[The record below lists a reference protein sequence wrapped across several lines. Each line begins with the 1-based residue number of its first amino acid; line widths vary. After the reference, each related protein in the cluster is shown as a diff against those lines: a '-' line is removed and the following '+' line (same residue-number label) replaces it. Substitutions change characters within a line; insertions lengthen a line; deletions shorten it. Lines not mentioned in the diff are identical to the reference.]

1 MTHQSLRHLAI
12 CGVVVLLA
20 ACSKPPEAPVEVSP
34 APAATVDAAAAAPA
48 VSPEQATALK
58 QFIEKDG
65 NQCPEVVRVQNE
77 ELSSKITVTCADAAG
92 NKSDYEFDM
101 ESEQA
106 KKVG

>member
-12 CGVVVLLA
+12 WGVVVLLA

-34 APAATVDAAAAAPA
+34 APASTVEAAATAPA
-48 VSPEQATALK
+48 VSPEQASALK
-58 QFIEKDG
+58 EFIEKDG
-65 NQCPEVVRVQNE
+65 NQCAEVVRVQSE
-77 ELSSKITVTCADAAG
+77 ELSSKITVTCADSAG

-106 KKVG
+106 QKVG

>member
-1 MTHQSLRHLAI
+1 MTHQSLRRLAMW
-12 CGVVVLLA
+12 GVVVLLA

-34 APAATVDAAAAAPA
+34 APVDAAAAAPA